1 MVTVGKSLLERKGKN
16 KTEIISFTLMFICSI
31 LLLIIVLLN
40 TFVFVNVEVSG
51 DSMYPTLS
59 SGDVLVANK
68 YKKVSHG
75 SIVVISGE
83 KKNAW
88 IIKRVIAMEGDTVK
102 IGIDGY
108 VYVKYSGED
117 EFTKLIEPYLTRQG
131 VTGRLQWV
139 EERTLSK
146 GEIFYLGDNRG
157 NSKDSR
163 DEEYS
168 TCNISQIVAVVENWS
183 IKIKGFNRKINEWFS

>member
-40 TFVFVNVEVSG
+40 AFVFVNVEVSG

-75 SIVVISGE
+75 SIVIISGE
-83 KKNAW
+83 KQNAW

-108 VYVKYSGED
+108 VYVKYSGND

-139 EERTLSK
+139 ERTLDK

-157 NSKDSR
+157 NSRDSR
-163 DEEYS
+163 DAEYS

-183 IKIKGFNRKINEWFS
+183 IKVKGFNRKINEWFS